1 MKIQERAN
9 TGLEDEIIVE
19 LMKYGL
25 TIVLPRCDRK
35 ITYCFP
41 KHHDIIRKIIQ
52 HGLIK
57 LDDYVYEKFWEK
69 FSQHSFVKAFCEEQ
83 KEIF

>member
-41 KHHDIIRKIIQ
+41 KHHDIIRKII
-52 HGLIK
+52 
-57 LDDYVYEKFWEK
+57 
-69 FSQHSFVKAFCEEQ
+69 
-83 KEIF
+83 